1 MAHEVNIL
9 DWVEEESLDGEVIGY
24 DVGGAGGRQRWG
36 PLASWV
42 WGGAFYSL
50 ITGSLQHGCDVT
62 EN

>member
-42 WGGAFYSL
+42 CGGVRFTL
-50 ITGSLQHGCDVT
+50 
-62 EN
+62 